1 MPESPLTLTAA
12 AAALRAGEVTS
23 VELTEASIAAAH
35 KADDALG
42 VYLSRFDEQA
52 LRAAERADGELAS
65 GVDRGPLHGI
75 PVGIKDIM
83 PTVEGP
89 TTSQSLVF
97 DRNWGDGREGPVMA
111 RLRAAGAV
119 ITGKT
124 TTMEFALGLPDPDKP
139 FPLPRNPWNLSTWAG
154 GSSSGSASGVA
165 AGMFFAGLGTDT
177 AGGIRMA
184 AAFNGVS
191 GLMPTFG
198 RVPKSGCLPLG
209 YSLDHIG
216 MIGRSA
222 RDCADVLAAVAGR
235 HESDPDS
242 VDAPFALPDRLDLDL
257 TGVRIGVARDGHFPA
272 HGDPAT
278 ATAFEAALAEFA
290 AAGAELV
297 EVALPYRAEVMT
309 VHQVTMTSEGLAYH
323 RPDMHARWFDYFAAT
338 RWMLAQGALVSGADY
353 VQAQRVRRVA
363 QDAVARLFDTV
374 DLIVCPTASMGS
386 PSYADLSGDIT
397 ALGALIHTGYWD
409 CIGNPVLAVPMGFTD
424 SGLPLSLQIAAP
436 AFGEAAAVRAGEAF
450 QARTDWHLRVPGMDP
465 GTDAQ
470 PPAPGAPPAADPAD
484 LAAVRALFAGAT
496 LSPSDGEVQAFALGY
511 ADVRAGVDALYAV
524 PEARYADPALR
535 FRADGRI
542 TDWRR

>member
-1 MPESPLTLTAA
+1 MPELPLTLTDA
-12 AAALRAGEVTS
+12 AAALRSGEVTS
-23 VELTEASIAAAH
+23 LELTEAAIAAAER
-35 KADDALG
+35 ADDALG
-42 VYLSRFDEQA
+42 VFLSRFDDEA
-52 LRAAERADGELAS
+52 RRAARRADDELAA
-65 GVDRGPLHGI
+65 GTDRGPLHGI
-75 PVGIKDIM
+75 PMGIKDIM

-97 DRNWGDGREGPVMA
+97 DRDWGDGHEGPVIA

-119 ITGKT
+119 ISGKT
-124 TTMEFALGLPDPDKP
+124 TTMEFALGLPDQDKP
-139 FPLPRNPWNLSTWAG
+139 FPLPRNPWDLSTWAG

-165 AGMFFAGLGTDT
+165 AGMFYAGMGTDT

-222 RDCADVLAAVAGR
+222 RDCAVVLAAVAGR
-235 HESDPDS
+235 DESDPDS
-242 VDAPFALPDRLDLDL
+242 VDAPFAVPEQLDHDL
-257 TGVRIGVARDGHFPA
+257 SGLRIGVVRDGHFPD

-278 ATAFEAALAEFA
+278 ATAFEAALARFEE
-290 AAGAELV
+290 AGAELV
-297 EVALPYRAEVMT
+297 EVSLPYRAEVMT
-309 VHQVTMTSEGLAYH
+309 VHQITMTSEGLAYH
-323 RPDMHARWFDYFAAT
+323 RPDLHKRWDDYFAAT

-363 QDAVARLFDTV
+363 QHAVAELFGTV
-374 DLIVCPTASMGS
+374 DLVVCPTASMGA

-409 CIGNPVLAVPMGFTD
+409 CIGNPVLAVPMGFTA

-436 AFGEAAAVRAGEAF
+436 AFGEATAVRAGEAF
-450 QARTDWHLRVPGMDP
+450 QAITDWHLRVPGLDP
-465 GTDAQ
+465 GTEVE
-470 PPAPGAPPAADPAD
+470 PPAPGAMPAADPAE
-484 LAAVRALFAGAT
+484 LAAVRVLFSGAT
-496 LSPSDGEVQAFALGY
+496 LAPAEGELQAFALGY
-511 ADVRAGVDALYAV
+511 PDVRTAVAALYAV

-535 FRADGRI
+535 FVAGGRI
-542 TDWRR
+542 VDWRR